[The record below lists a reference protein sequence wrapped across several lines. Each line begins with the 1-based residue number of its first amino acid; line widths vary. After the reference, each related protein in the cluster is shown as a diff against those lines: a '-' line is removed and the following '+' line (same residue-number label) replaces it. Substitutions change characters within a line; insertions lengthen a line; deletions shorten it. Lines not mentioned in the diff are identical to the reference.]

1 MTEEGSTKKDPDYK
15 PTAFERWEMPA
26 LLEQDEIDQQARL
39 VEQLPT
45 LEEME
50 KIRADAYEEGF
61 AAGRKEGAV
70 AGLKEGRKLSQKKL
84 SELVSAFNKP
94 LKQQDDRLESVLLD
108 MTLHLSRGI
117 IQRELSVDSDSVNHI
132 VREVFELI
140 ELEEGKFR
148 VQLNPEDIKR
158 VAYFLEKEYAAEVN
172 YQLIEDDKVK
182 QGGCIIRSD
191 AHYVDAQ
198 VETRITAMLDDIYK
212 QQNEPPVE
220 ILEDQFASVRALAP
234 EPNLTPTPAS
244 APKALEAKS
253 SESSAK
259 AGQTAN
265 EVTAAP
271 VSKNTEP
278 DAQPAPLSATS
289 EQPPRSEVAANASA
303 EGASDEDQKTS
314 GKLQGKDS
322 ASSGIMSATDAE
334 KATKVDLSDMPFFDE
349 GSQEP

>member
-15 PTAFERWEMPA
+15 STAFERWEMPA
-26 LLEQDEIDQQARL
+26 LLEQDEIDRQARL

-45 LEEME
+45 LEEIE

-70 AGLKEGRKLSQKKL
+70 TGLKEGRKLSQKKL
-84 SELVSAFNKP
+84 SELVSAFNAP
-94 LKQQDDRLESVLLD
+94 LKQQDDRLENVLLD
-108 MTLHLSRGI
+108 MTLHLSKAI
-117 IQRELSVDSDSVNHI
+117 IQRELSVDSDAVNHI
-132 VREVFELI
+132 IREVFELI

-158 VAYFLEKEYAAEVN
+158 VAYFLEKEYAAEVK
-172 YQLIEDDKVK
+172 YQLIEDDQVK

-220 ILEDQFASVRALAP
+220 ILEDQFVSAQVLMPDSAP
-234 EPNLTPTPAS
+234 EPL
-244 APKALEAKS
+244 LEQKPLETNH
-253 SESSAK
+253 SESGAK
-259 AGQTAN
+259 AGHTAN
-265 EVTAAP
+265 EARGAATTQ
-271 VSKNTEP
+271 NTEM
-278 DAQPAPLSATS
+278 DAQPVSPPIAP
-289 EQPPRSEVAANASA
+289 EQAPHSEVATGASTQNTSEEGPKTPDKPQQKGAASA
-303 EGASDEDQKTS
+303 
-314 GKLQGKDS
+314 
-322 ASSGIMSATDAE
+322 GIMSATDAE

-349 GSQEP
+349 GSHES